1 MYFRMNGCMCGAMA
15 SLKCLW
21 LVVHV
26 LTVALILM
34 LAVYIKNKS
43 KSYTGSILLKRAST
57 SFTVPQELPSEV
69 VQSKETTTSIN
80 STITS
85 KLLSLRSTT
94 IVPLIPKP
102 SLEKA
107 SDVNQSA
114 SMQSKSSIVQK
125 KTPEANAFSEYQDV
139 LLKRASTNR
148 TAIDKTYSIT
158 FPPKGSSKMLPEVKS
173 FSSFPPEVISGVKL
187 FVLFIGYPRSG
198 HSIIG
203 SLLDAHPNVVMAH
216 EFNVLQWTKKMPNYT
231 KRQLFNM
238 LFLNSYHNAFEEGAR
253 TRNYKGYT
261 LTLDNSWQGRYR
273 EYVDIIGD
281 KNGDKVSKLFLE
293 DADGFRSLF
302 KKLQDV
308 VSVPIRLIH
317 CVRNPYDIV
326 STMMLYQLKQS
337 RHEKDLI
344 TNLRKASETST
355 QDKQLYTN
363 DGAQSHWI
371 KHHFDLADSVMR
383 ISQSLVNRSTQM
395 LEVHNHELVS
405 SPEETVLKLCQFLEI
420 KCSREFVRTCGNKVF
435 SELSRTRFAIHWSER
450 AKRVMEGRF
459 QKYPFFKR
467 YSYHSEI

>member
-1 MYFRMNGCMCGAMA
+1 M
-15 SLKCLW
+15 
-21 LVVHV
+21 
-26 LTVALILM
+26 
-34 LAVYIKNKS
+34 
-43 KSYTGSILLKRAST
+43 
-57 SFTVPQELPSEV
+57 
-69 VQSKETTTSIN
+69 QSKET

-85 KLLSLRSTT
+85 KLSLKSTT
-94 IVPLIPKP
+94 IVPLIWKT
-102 SLEKA
+102 SLENA
-107 SDVNQSA
+107 SDVNQFESA
-114 SMQSKSSIVQK
+114 SMQTMTSVVQK

-139 LLKRASTNR
+139 LLKRATTNR

-158 FPPKGSSKMLPEVKS
+158 FPQKASSKMLPEVES
-173 FSSFPPEVISGVKL
+173 FSPFPPEVISGVKL

-238 LFLNSYHNAFEEGAR
+238 LFLNSYHNAFEEGTR
-253 TRNYKGYT
+253 TRNYKGYN

-273 EYVDIIGD
+273 EYVDVIGD

-293 DADGFRSLF
+293 DPDGFRSLL

-308 VSVPIRLIH
+308 VSVPVRLIH

-326 STMMLYQLKQS
+326 STMMLYQLKQT
-337 RHEKDLI
+337 RHQKGLI
-344 TNLRKASETST
+344 TNLRKASETSA

-420 KCSREFVRTCGNKVF
+420 KCSREFVRACGNKVF